1 MRPRLQSSFNERSAK
16 EARSSP
22 QEGDKA
28 CPWQEAHI
36 RKDMMMNGIRGLLD
50 REEGHVYG
58 TLLPIV
64 RTPEGN
70 REFAVPGLLRDAYT
84 AAIDAIT
91 LPGDVYAGRRDPT
104 VENAINFALTF
115 MGAGQAIPAPKGSLR
130 MFAGR
135 NAKTADL
142 DALKKAQKMADK
154 DTSAADILSETGW
167 FKGAD
172 GKWRFEI
179 DDSAARVRGVSEPK
193 LSRGGMY
200 TSEDVLEHPAL
211 YEAYPELARI
221 QTGPTVPQNAVGVFD
236 KSENYIGNRRNRVT
250 DPDAFGST
258 QLHELQH
265 AIQAK
270 EGFAPGAMPE
280 MFKSPQTNP
289 LKSDAMFEKARLK
302 KAVEFYKEEIEA
314 AEAAN
319 AGADI
324 LRELDTKLMVA
335 KEDLKIAEKYMDEFE
350 YYLREAGEVEAR
362 NVQNRRKLTAQER
375 RKYSPFVTQDFDYGE
390 QLLVGPTGRIT
401 YGENFVKGLLF

>member
-1 MRPRLQSSFNERSAK
+1 MRTRFQSSFNERIAK
-16 EARSSP
+16 ETGSSP

-104 VENAINFALTF
+104 VENALNFALTF

-154 DTSAADILSETGW
+154 DASAADILSETGW

-179 DDSAARVRGVSEPK
+179 DDTEAAIGRFPTEKQLQNRSGIQQTLKHDKLFEAYPDLADIPLRPAYGSNFKGSFRRGKDGEPDK
-193 LSRGGMY
+193 IML
-200 TSEDVLEHPAL
+200 DVLENKMTAYAALPAGAKKQAK
-211 YEAYPELARI
+211 E
-221 QTGPTVPQNAVGVFD
+221 
-236 KSENYIGNRRNRVT
+236 SM
-250 DPDAFGST
+250 GST
-258 QLHELQH
+258 LLHELQH
-265 AIQAK
+265 AIQMR
-270 EGFAPGAMPE
+270 EGFARGGNPR
-280 MFKSPQTNP
+280 MF
-289 LKSDAMFEKARLK
+289 AG
-302 KAVEFYKEEIEA
+302 EA
-314 AEAAN
+314 AEAAEKIPQIN
-319 AGADI
+319 DM
-324 LRELDTKLMVA
+324 LSSVA
-335 KEDLKIAEKYMDEFE
+335 KDLDYARKNNLPDLEVEMRDRYNALLDERQSMVNRLDPIGS
-350 YYLREAGEVEAR
+350 YRRLAGEVEAR
-362 NVQNRRKLTAQER
+362 NVQLRRD
-375 RKYSPFVTQDFDYGE
+375 YSPEMRKFYPPYSTQDIPYSK
-390 QLLVGPTGRIT
+390 QIIR
-401 YGENFVKGLLF
+401 GLLSD